1 MTNGRPICYTLCSDQ
16 ALETYLCS
24 HLEDVEVAV
33 IRIVVC
39 KGSDVVEHQLC
50 VGAEITV
57 QADGDVV
64 PEYPAHKKKAWRGA
78 RQAIERR
85 PQRFSPG
92 LRDPIPLSPQSI
104 HIHIAVGISLRSITV
119 STIGSSANKI

>member
-64 PEYPAHKKKAWRGA
+64 PEYPAHKKKPGEVRA
-78 RQAIERR
+78 RQLKGDHSDSRR
-85 PQRFSPG
+85 VSEIRFP
-92 LRDPIPLSPQSI
+92 
-104 HIHIAVGISLRSITV
+104 
-119 STIGSSANKI
+119 